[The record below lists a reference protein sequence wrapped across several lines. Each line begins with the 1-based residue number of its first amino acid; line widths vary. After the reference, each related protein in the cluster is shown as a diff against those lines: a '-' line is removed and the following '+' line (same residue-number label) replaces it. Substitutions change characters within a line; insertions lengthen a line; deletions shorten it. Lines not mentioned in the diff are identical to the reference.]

1 MITRDTVISAIL
13 EANAAPATQEIR
25 DDISLADQGI
35 DSLSL
40 FNILL
45 ILEEREGIKIP
56 DEDLD
61 QLISV
66 QSIVQYLNSR

>member
-1 MITRDTVISAIL
+1 MPVSGTAVDLRESPFDRDRDGFVMGEGSAV
-13 EANAAPATQEIR
+13 
-25 DDISLADQGI
+25 
-35 DSLSL
+35 
-40 FNILL
+40 L

>member
-1 MITRDTVISAIL
+1 MK
-13 EANAAPATQEIR
+13 PTQLLPPR
-25 DDISLADQGI
+25 KSDDISLADQGI

>member
-1 MITRDTVISAIL
+1 M
-13 EANAAPATQEIR
+13 
-25 DDISLADQGI
+25 ADQGI